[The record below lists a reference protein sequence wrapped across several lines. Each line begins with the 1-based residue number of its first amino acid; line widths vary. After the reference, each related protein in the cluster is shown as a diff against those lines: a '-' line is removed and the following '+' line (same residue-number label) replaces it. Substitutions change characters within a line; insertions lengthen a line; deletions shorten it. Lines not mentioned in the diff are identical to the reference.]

1 MNTQSNSNAIGVASH
16 SAPLRTLETSYAE
29 AVETIRKIKAANNS
43 HDEDSVAIYCDKFLE
58 NAESSHGGKEL
69 RP

>member
-1 MNTQSNSNAIGVASH
+1 
-16 SAPLRTLETSYAE
+16 LRTLETSYAE

-58 NAESSHGGKEL
+58 NEKGQ
-69 RP
+69 R